1 MKKFLLFI
9 SLAMACALTA
19 YADKASDYK
28 EYATRVRA
36 EVWADSLPQFSAPP
50 QVPDKYKNESAVI
63 LAAHKNISAKK
74 KTGIGFDATASLI
87 PFKRVAL
94 INMDDYMRTL
104 ILINDKAALEDFSE
118 YDLPIKEGSSDWFWQ
133 EKDERKYVLGV
144 RILKPDGRIIEVPTD
159 DFVILSQQKKENK
172 ADRQKLAVPGLETGD
187 KLDIFLFTHTALK
200 NIQPQ
205 PIDIILRDKYPVL
218 KYTIDCKI
226 DDDLTTVYRSRNG
239 APELTVTQGPD
250 KDYVLQGELAQPSD
264 AAPQLFYNRNLQAPQ
279 IEMLIYNRRF
289 DEYTPKFARKD
300 GVQANPDAEET
311 AIKDRIEQL
320 EKFSDM
326 TSSVKTQLGG
336 VKGNPMKSVKEKLK
350 KGEWTQAQAAD
361 YVYNLLVFSYMT
373 GKYKYYPG
381 DFVNE
386 LDAAFRQIDIKDI
399 RKGITIARR
408 DGTLDKAINYKDIWY
423 FVYLPECNHYYSN
436 AFRGYNTSSEIL
448 HSLQGQQAMF
458 IHNKKLSK
466 KERNAED
473 RWLTMPKSTPADN
486 RRVTTI
492 NATIEGTDMNISR
505 RIDSYGASKENAGPL
520 LTSDN
525 MLNAYL
531 EYLNREGIV
540 ADPQM
545 LRKEKAKD
553 KAQRMERN
561 ADALRE
567 QTEIIRQETASY
579 HGNEPKQFQGYEVLA
594 GGIGVCPDSAA
605 ISFEINYIMDGIVK
619 NAGRNLMLSIGKLI
633 GEQAEIAPSQRKR
646 LEGDD
651 IYIAYPRDYIYEI
664 SVGLPSGYTPSETSL
679 GRLNTELK
687 NNAGHFISKA
697 GIKDGKLVLNVSYEF
712 AQTQLP
718 ASDWNKMLEL
728 VDAASKFNTMT
739 LLLEKK

>member
-1 MKKFLLFI
+1 M
-9 SLAMACALTA
+9 
-19 YADKASDYK
+19 
-28 EYATRVRA
+28 
-36 EVWADSLPQFSAPP
+36 Q
-50 QVPDKYKNESAVI
+50 
-63 LAAHKNISAKK
+63 KK

-320 EKFSDM
+320 
-326 TSSVKTQLGG
+326 
-336 VKGNPMKSVKEKLK
+336 
-350 KGEWTQAQAAD
+350 
-361 YVYNLLVFSYMT
+361 
-373 GKYKYYPG
+373 GK
-381 DFVNE
+381 
-386 LDAAFRQIDIKDI
+386 I
-399 RKGITIARR
+399 
-408 DGTLDKAINYKDIWY
+408 
-423 FVYLPECNHYYSN
+423 
-436 AFRGYNTSSEIL
+436 
-448 HSLQGQQAMF
+448 
-458 IHNKKLSK
+458 
-466 KERNAED
+466 
-473 RWLTMPKSTPADN
+473 ST
-486 RRVTTI
+486 
-492 NATIEGTDMNISR
+492 
-505 RIDSYGASKENAGPL
+505 
-520 LTSDN
+520 
-525 MLNAYL
+525 
-531 EYLNREGIV
+531 
-540 ADPQM
+540 
-545 LRKEKAKD
+545 
-553 KAQRMERN
+553 
-561 ADALRE
+561 
-567 QTEIIRQETASY
+567 
-579 HGNEPKQFQGYEVLA
+579 
-594 GGIGVCPDSAA
+594 
-605 ISFEINYIMDGIVK
+605 
-619 NAGRNLMLSIGKLI
+619 
-633 GEQAEIAPSQRKR
+633 
-646 LEGDD
+646 
-651 IYIAYPRDYIYEI
+651 
-664 SVGLPSGYTPSETSL
+664 
-679 GRLNTELK
+679 
-687 NNAGHFISKA
+687 
-697 GIKDGKLVLNVSYEF
+697 
-712 AQTQLP
+712 
-718 ASDWNKMLEL
+718 
-728 VDAASKFNTMT
+728 
-739 LLLEKK
+739 